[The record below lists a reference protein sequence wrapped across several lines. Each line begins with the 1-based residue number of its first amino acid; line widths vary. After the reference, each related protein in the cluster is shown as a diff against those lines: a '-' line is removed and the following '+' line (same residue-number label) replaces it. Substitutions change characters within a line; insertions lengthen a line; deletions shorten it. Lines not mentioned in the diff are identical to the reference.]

1 MTNLDYSSL
10 MFLHNKGFDSY
21 GMLDA
26 SLFATDRALV
36 LGLTSQKEDD
46 EVVSVSLC
54 CFQF

>member
-26 SLFATDRALV
+26 SLFATDEHWSWV
-36 LGLTSQKEDD
+36 
-46 EVVSVSLC
+46 
-54 CFQF
+54 